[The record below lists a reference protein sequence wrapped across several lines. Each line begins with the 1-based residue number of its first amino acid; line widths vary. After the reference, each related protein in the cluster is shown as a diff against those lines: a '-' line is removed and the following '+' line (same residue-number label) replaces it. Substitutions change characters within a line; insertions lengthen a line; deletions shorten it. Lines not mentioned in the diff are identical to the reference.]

1 MSGFGRLFFT
11 ALGSVALFI
20 GLSEPTNKT
29 SVDQT
34 LKEITDQRPD
44 AFMQGFS
51 QRKFDRHGRLE
62 TTLTA
67 TSLLDFGGRANA
79 KLINPKLRLERQP
92 ATAAGRRARPGSS
105 RANAVNSILIEMKY
119 SSPKTSSQIVS
130 KTGKIP
136 GTLAERP

>member
-44 AFMQGFS
+44 AFMQGIIS
-51 QRKFDRHGRLE
+51 VSLIDMVDSRQLSAQQVCWILGIE
-62 TTLTA
+62 LTRNL
-67 TSLLDFGGRANA
+67 SIPNSGSNGS
-79 KLINPKLRLERQP
+79 P
-92 ATAAGRRARPGSS
+92 RPGSS
-105 RANAVNSILIEMKY
+105 RANAVNLHLIEMKY

-130 KTGKIP
+130 KMEKIP
-136 GTLAERP
+136 GTLAEKR